1 MTEEFVE
8 VPFQVQRP
16 QDGLRVDAYLAERL
30 HRYSRSEVQKII
42 GQGRVFLRGRAAK
55 AASRVADGDVVLIRY
70 PKRDEEPCAHETLT
84 ILFEDDRL
92 LAVDKPGG
100 VLSHPTDKIV
110 ENSVTTI
117 LKRQFPLL
125 KLHLIHRLDRDTSGA
140 LLLAKDPEAARAVAD
155 QFTLRTT
162 RKQYLAVASGRVAWK
177 KKLVELAIG
186 EEGGEIMVRQAAGAG
201 APAVTEF
208 ECLSASEGGSL
219 VRARPKTGRLHQIR
233 VHLAH
238 LGHPILGDRLYTGDG
253 ALYLKSVAHT
263 ITADDLVTLGAARQL
278 LHAETLTLDHP
289 ATGKTLTL
297 EAPLPADL
305 QEAMDR
311 LGLTL

>member
-1 MTEEFVE
+1 MTPEFVE
-8 VPFQVQRP
+8 VPLQVQRP

-30 HRYSRSEVQKII
+30 HRYSRSEVQRII

-70 PKRDEEPCAHETLT
+70 PKRDEEPCAHQSLRV
-84 ILFEDDRL
+84 LYEDESL

-117 LKRQFPLL
+117 LKRQFPAL
-125 KLHLIHRLDRDTSGA
+125 KLHLIHRLDKDTSGI
-140 LLLAKDPEAARAVAD
+140 LLLAKDPAAARAVAD

-162 RKQYLAVASGRVAWK
+162 RKRYLAVVSGRVSWK
-177 KKLVELAIG
+177 RKLVALAIG
-186 EEGGEIMVRQAAGAG
+186 SEGGEIMVRQAAGAG
-201 APAVTEF
+201 APALTEF
-208 ECLSASEGGSL
+208 ECLSASAHGSL

-253 ALYLKSVAHT
+253 ALYLKSVEHT
-263 ITADDLVTLGAARQL
+263 ITEEDILSLGAARQL
-278 LHAETLTLDHP
+278 LHAERLTLRHP
-289 ATGKTLTL
+289 VTGKALDL
-297 EAPLPADL
+297 RAPIPGDL
-305 QEAMDR
+305 QAAMDR
-311 LGLTL
+311 LGLAP

>member
-1 MTEEFVE
+1 MTPEFVE

-30 HRYSRSEVQKII
+30 HRYSRSEVQRII

-70 PKRDEEPCAHETLT
+70 PKRDEEPCAHQALRV
-84 ILFEDDRL
+84 LYEDESL

-117 LKRQFPLL
+117 LKRQFPAL
-125 KLHLIHRLDRDTSGA
+125 KLHLIHRLDKDTSGI
-140 LLLAKDPEAARAVAD
+140 LLLAKDPAAARAVAD
-155 QFTLRTT
+155 QFTRRTT
-162 RKQYLAVASGRVAWK
+162 RKRYLAVVAGRVSWK
-177 KKLVELAIG
+177 RKLVALAIG
-186 EEGGEIMVRQAAGAG
+186 SEGGEIMVRQAAGTG
-201 APAVTEF
+201 APALTEF
-208 ECLSASEGGSL
+208 ECLSASEHGSL

-253 ALYLKSVAHT
+253 ALYLKSVEHT
-263 ITADDLVTLGAARQL
+263 ITEEDILSLGAARQL
-278 LHAETLTLDHP
+278 LHAERLTLRHP
-289 ATGKTLTL
+289 VTGKALDL
-297 EAPLPADL
+297 RAPIPGDL
-305 QEAMDR
+305 QAAMDR
-311 LGLTL
+311 LGLAP